1 MGKGRPSKYYTH
13 VEPFLAEIEEM
24 ATRMTEAQIADSLEV
39 SYRAFCDMKTKYPQ
53 LSASLKK
60 GRKTVVE
67 RGRSALIMKA
77 EGFEHDERK
86 KIYVKGKLV
95 REEVTTKYYPP
106 DAAAINMLL
115 KNYDPENWA
124 DNPQMLKLKREE
136 LELQRKK
143 LEQGMWD

>member
-1 MGKGRPSKYYTH
+1 MGKGRPSKYESH
-13 VEPFLAEIEEM
+13 VEPHLAEIADM
-24 ATRMTEAQIADSLEV
+24 AERMTEAQIAEALGV
-39 SYRAFCDMKTKYPQ
+39 SYRAFRDMKKKYPP

-67 RGRSALIMKA
+67 RGRSALIMSA
-77 EGFEHDERK
+77 VGFEHDERK
-86 KIYVKGKLV
+86 KVIVRGKVV

-106 DAAAINMLL
+106 NMAAINMLL

-124 DNPQMLKLKREE
+124 NDPQMLKIRQEE

>member
-124 DNPQMLKLKREE
+124 DNPQMLKLKKES
-136 LELQRKK
+136 
-143 LEQGMWD
+143 GIDVHT

>member
-1 MGKGRPSKYYTH
+1 MGKGRPSKYH
-13 VEPFLAEIEEM
+13 SHIEPHLSEIAEM
-24 ATRMTEAQIADSLEV
+24 ATRMTEAQIAESLGV
-39 SYRAFCDMKTKYPQ
+39 SYTQFREMKKKYPS
-53 LSASLKK
+53 LSDSLKK

-67 RGRSALIMKA
+67 RGRSALIKKA

-136 LELQRKK
+136 LELQKK
-143 LEQGMWD
+143 KFEEGKWD

>member
-1 MGKGRPSKYYTH
+1 MGKGRPSKYESH
-13 VEPFLAEIEEM
+13 VEPFLSEIAEM
-24 ATRMTEAQIADSLEV
+24 ATRMTEAQIADSLGV
-39 SYRAFCDMKTKYPQ
+39 SYTQFREMKKKYPL
-53 LSASLKK
+53 LSDSLKK

-86 KIYVKGKLV
+86 KIIVKGKV
-95 REEVTTKYYPP
+95 IREEVTTKYYPP
-106 DAAAINMLL
+106 DVAAINLLL

-124 DNPQMLKLKREE
+124 NDPQMLKIRQEE

-143 LEQGMWD
+143 FEEGKWD

>member
-1 MGKGRPSKYYTH
+1 MGKGRPSKYESH
-13 VEPFLAEIEEM
+13 VEPHLAEIADM
-24 ATRMTEAQIADSLEV
+24 AESMTEAQIAEALGV
-39 SYRAFCDMKTKYPQ
+39 SYRAFRDMKKKYPP

-67 RGRSALIMKA
+67 RGRSALIRKA
-77 EGFEHDERK
+77 EGFEYEEK
-86 KIYVKGKLV
+86 KRIIVKGKV
-95 REEVTTKYYPP
+95 IREEITTKYCPP
-106 DAAAINMLL
+106 DVAAINLLL

-124 DNPQMLKLKREE
+124 NDPQMLKIRQEE